1 MIPEKLL
8 PAFQG
13 VFPAALSTMDND
25 GNPNISFIS
34 QVFFVDTRHVAISNQ
49 FMSKTMRNILANGKA
64 TVNVIMPE
72 NFKSYYL
79 YLKHVESLTSGQV
92 FDDMSMQL
100 EAIASVTGMSDV
112 FKLRSSEIFE
122 VYEIVEIP

>member
-25 GNPNISFIS
+25 GNPNVSFIS

-72 NFKSYYL
+72 NFKS
-79 YLKHVESLTSGQV
+79 
-92 FDDMSMQL
+92 
-100 EAIASVTGMSDV
+100 
-112 FKLRSSEIFE
+112 
-122 VYEIVEIP
+122 

>member
-34 QVFFVDTRHVAISNQ
+34 QVFFVDTTHVAISNQ

>member
-13 VFPAALSTMDND
+13 VFPAALSTLDNE
-25 GNPNISFIS
+25 GSPNVSFIS
-34 QVFFVDTRHVAISNQ
+34 QVFFVDTHHVAISNQ

-72 NFKSYYL
+72 NFTSYYL
-79 YLKHVESLTSGQV
+79 YLKHVESQSSGKV
-92 FDDMSMQL
+92 FEDMSMQL
-100 EAIASVTGMSDV
+100 EAIASVTGMADV

-122 VYEIVEIP
+122 VLEIVEIP